1 VLRVVGDVRGT
12 SMVVT
17 IASMK
22 GGVGKTTI
30 ATMFA
35 KFVAEQ
41 RGTPVTV
48 VDMDPQRGATTLLLG
63 SEHVR
68 RATGPGTYE
77 ILASEQDNIPSTEL
91 FYQAVQQSPYDARIR
106 VVPSNASLARL
117 GPDTP
122 RDLLR
127 LALEVAPLQE
137 DEAVIVDTGPEV
149 TLCEMSIA
157 AAELV
162 FVPITMSHQTGLP
175 TLNTLQAILFQER
188 GIGGLIP
195 TMIGNAK
202 WHEERVDS
210 WREALMNTVTLK
222 QRGIDLLPSMPFSH
236 AIPSGKWR
244 WGKLPRR
251 CLPAL
256 DAMYAKVFGEHA
268 LSEGDLDTDES
279 EVEVEA
285 GIPGGAA
292 SP

>member
-1 VLRVVGDVRGT
+1 MRVVGDVR
-12 SMVVT
+12 SASVVVT

-35 KFVAEQ
+35 RFVAEQ

-48 VDMDPQRGATTLLLG
+48 VDMDPQRGATILLLG

-68 RATGPGTYE
+68 KAAGPGTYE
-77 ILASEQDNIPSTEL
+77 ILASEQDSIPSTEL
-91 FYQAVQQSPYDARIR
+91 FYQAVQESPYDARIR

-137 DEAVIVDTGPEV
+137 NETVIVDTGPEV

-162 FVPITMSHQTGLP
+162 FLPITMSHQTGLP
-175 TLNTLQAILFQER
+175 TLNTLQAILFEER
-188 GIGGLIP
+188 DVGGLIP
-195 TMIGNAK
+195 TMIGSAR

-222 QRGIDLLPSMPFSH
+222 RRGIDLLPSMPFSH

-244 WGKLPRR
+244 WGKLPGR

-256 DAMYAKVFGEHA
+256 DAMYAKVFGRHA
-268 LSEGDLDTDES
+268 LSETDLHADES
-279 EVEVEA
+279 DVEVEA
-285 GIPGGAA
+285 GIGQGAP